1 MNELKEIEK
10 MLKDAHGEI
19 TIKVNGLTPDI
30 EGDFNQG
37 GAFMIVLSAMMLLE
51 MTKITDSWEET
62 IVLINELHEI
72 KPCEAVV
79 HESKREKRKNDN
91 R

>member
-10 MLKDAHGEI
+10 MLKEANGEV
-19 TIKVNGLTPDI
+19 TIKVKGLNPDI

-37 GAFMIVLSAMMLLE
+37 GAFMIVMSAMTLLE

-72 KPCEAVV
+72 TSCEVVV
-79 HESKREKRKNDN
+79 HESKREKK
-91 R
+91 